1 MDGLDQS
8 LEDMIEK
15 RKAGGRGGN
24 AERGSGDNPP
34 DADGGGSGRAPRRRG
49 GRKPRG
55 AGNGNG
61 ENGEENDGQQQGQRR
76 GGRGGRGGG
85 GRGGDTVRDGGVAKA
100 SSNRG
105 SPGGG
110 NNNNTNEDGEPKAR
124 RPRRRTGRPRPNR
137 RDRERGGPRLPRYR
151 VDDAT
156 GALIILF
163 DDTAVATVG
172 VDGAVAF
179 DTRELFA
186 KSAAEPPAPPPPPME
201 VDEEGRPVG
210 RRGRRPETGNK
221 ARSGALRGA
230 LNAALAAAGLRIVT
244 AAQAAAAAAGAGGGD
259 AAAVRPR
266 EAISAVAAEGSEAV
280 LDEWIVL
287 LSSSDSG
294 AADADAGSQPQ
305 LPFIDGMVL
314 PAVAGRM
321 AAVKD
326 ALQAAFEDQEAR
338 RAARDARV
346 ASKAAEGEAMAVE

>member
-8 LEDMIEK
+8 LEDIIEK
-15 RKAGGRGGN
+15 RKAGGGGN
-24 AERGSGDNPP
+24 REP
-34 DADGGGSGRAPRRRG
+34 DAEGGGSGRAPRRRG
-49 GRKPRG
+49 PRKPRG
-55 AGNGNG
+55 GAGNNG
-61 ENGEENDGQQQGQRR
+61 EPGEDDEGQQQQRR
-76 GGRGGRGGG
+76 GGREGGRGGG
-85 GRGGDTVRDGGVAKA
+85 GRGDTVREGGVAKT
-100 SSNRG
+100 STNRG
-105 SPGGG
+105 SPGGDDG
-110 NNNNTNEDGEPKAR
+110 NGEPRAR

-137 RDRERGGPRLPRYR
+137 RERERGGPRLPRYR

-186 KSAAEPPAPPPPPME
+186 KSAAEPPPPPPPPVE
-201 VDEEGRPVG
+201 VDEDGKPVG

-230 LNAALAAAGLRIVT
+230 LNAALAAAGLQIVT

-266 EAISAVAAEGSEAV
+266 EAISAVAAEGTEAV
-280 LDEWIVL
+280 LDEWLVL
-287 LSSSDSG
+287 LSSSSDG
-294 AADADAGSQPQ
+294 EQVQ
-305 LPFIDGMVL
+305 QQVPFIDGMVL

-338 RAARDARV
+338 KVAREARIAA
-346 ASKAAEGEAMAVE
+346 KAAAGEGEAMAVE